1 MNPDMPLWE
10 IILAGA
16 VAILVVMMF
25 MPRIRE
31 SMQRSA
37 EQDKPKDWKGALI
50 PLALVALFVVFLI
63 SLV

>member
-16 VAILVVMMF
+16 VGILVVMLF

-31 SMQRSA
+31 SMKRNA
-37 EQDKPKDWKGALI
+37 ERETPADWKGALI
-50 PLALVALFVVFLI
+50 PIALVALFVVLLI